1 MNKISIIKEK
11 IKNKELCFGT
21 HCSTTELDFYEMCGL
36 LGYDYVWIDN
46 EHAGMTQPMIKN
58 AIIATNAGGC
68 CAIVRVPNHEMDNV
82 KPVLEVGPDGI
93 IFPMVNTA
101 EEARKCVALC
111 QYPLKGIRGFGPL
124 RGLDYGTK
132 RMDDYLA
139 EVDDSLIRL
148 MQCEHIESVRNLD
161 EILAVPG
168 VDGII
173 CGPMDLSASIGKMGK
188 LDDPEVVEL
197 MQTIIDKCKAHNKPF
212 GLSFGLLNK
221 DVMNLWVGQGASFYS
236 LGTPLDYFRE
246 MGRDVIRT
254 VREAEAVRTV

>member
-1 MNKISIIKEK
+1 MLKEK
-11 IKNKELCFGT
+11 IKNKEKTVGMHINLNDVAV
-21 HCSTTELDFYEMCGL
+21 SRIAGL
-36 LGYDYVWIDN
+36 AGYDFIWIDM
-46 EHAGMTQPMIKN
+46 EHSYLSLENLMSH
-58 AIIATNAGGC
+58 IIAIQATGTAV
-68 CAIVRVPNHEMDNV
+68 IVRVPQDDLTYTKKVIEMGV
-82 KPVLEVGPDGI
+82 DGI

-111 QYPLKGIRGFGPL
+111 QYPPKGIRGFGPL

-132 RMDDYLA
+132 NLDDYIA
-139 EVDDSLIRL
+139 EVDDSMIKL

-161 EILAVPG
+161 EILEVPG

-221 DVMNLWVGQGASFYS
+221 DVMDLWVGQGASFYS
-236 LGTPLDYFRE
+236 LGTPQDYFRE
-246 MGRDVIRT
+246 MGKDVIKT
-254 VREAEAVRTV
+254 VREAEAARTV